1 MNTVVLLD
9 REDMEKLFRGEAVSV
24 PLTQDICNSY
34 QLYVQ
39 ADQDAL
45 PVTPSMD
52 PMVEMTI
59 QKIIREAVENRDRSV
74 SVHFNPSGGMSITV
88 YPWPDEEEEE

>member
-1 MNTVVLLD
+1 MNTVILLD

-24 PLTQDICNSY
+24 PLTQSIYNSY
-34 QLYVQ
+34 ELYVQ

-74 SVHFNPSGGMSITV
+74 SVYFNPGGGMSIAV